1 MFPEYK
7 QIKMKIDIIILVL
20 HYAADS
26 QSSCVLQNKFVDFF
40 STKREGLNETR
51 PLINLIKYKEI

>member
-1 MFPEYK
+1 MFSEFEK
-7 QIKMKIDIIILVL
+7 IKMKMFITILVL